1 VSERLCDAATNAT
14 SYPAAAA
21 ARRAIQCEQLDREA
35 EARKAIAQAVEKR
48 PEQLKPTS
56 ETKSQQPA
64 SAGPPRLGLAGLK
77 AAALKRRQ
85 LVATK

>member
-1 VSERLCDAATNAT
+1 LPPLAASFT
-14 SYPAAAA
+14 S
-21 ARRAIQCEQLDREA
+21 REA

-77 AAALKRRQ
+77 AAALKRWPSSSIGH
-85 LVATK
+85 